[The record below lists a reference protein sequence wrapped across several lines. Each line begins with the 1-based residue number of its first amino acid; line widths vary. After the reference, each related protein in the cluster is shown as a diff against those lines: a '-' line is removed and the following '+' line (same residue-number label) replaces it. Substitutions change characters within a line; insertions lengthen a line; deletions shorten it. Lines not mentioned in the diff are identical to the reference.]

1 MIGCI
6 NGKVRELTS
15 EEETAITSTQSK
27 DEILYDI
34 LSYADCINTL
44 IREKYSESAE
54 LALLRQ
60 RDTKV
65 AEFAEYNAYAEEC
78 KQTVKAKFAE
88 LGRATE

>member
-1 MIGCI
+1 MKGYI
-6 NGKVRELTS
+6 NGELRDLTP

-27 DEILYDI
+27 DEILYDV
-34 LSYADCINTL
+34 LPYADCINTL
-44 IREKYSESAE
+44 IREKYSESDE

-78 KQTVKAKFAE
+78 KQTVKEKFNE
-88 LGRATE
+88 LGRTI